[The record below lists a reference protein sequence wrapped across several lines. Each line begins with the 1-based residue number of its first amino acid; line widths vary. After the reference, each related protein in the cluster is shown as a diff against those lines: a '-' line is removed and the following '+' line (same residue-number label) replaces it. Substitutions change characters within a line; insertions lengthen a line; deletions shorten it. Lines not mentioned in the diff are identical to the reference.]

1 MVMDPIHEQ
10 SLRTTRRHFLGRTAK
25 GIGSVALASL
35 LNPSLFA
42 DSTADEVWR
51 GVIQPL
57 HFAPK
62 AKRVIHLVMSG
73 GPSHLETFD

>member
-1 MVMDPIHEQ
+1 MNPFDELA
-10 SLRTTRRHFLGRTAK
+10 LRETRRHFLGRAAK

-35 LNPSLFA
+35 LNPSLLA
-42 DSTADEVWR
+42 ESTAESIAR
-51 GVIQPL
+51 GIVSPL